1 MALRETEREREAPW
15 NGERPNGR
23 MAGWLAGARAEAE
36 GGAILRLTSER
47 ERERERSGTRYMVL
61 WFSISNIPWFYGP
74 FLVVHNLHWTMII
87 IDSFS

>member
-1 MALRETEREREAPW
+1 MNGFERDREREREAPW

-47 ERERERSGTRYMVL
+47 GRERERERERDPGHG
-61 WFSISNIPWFYGP
+61 IWFYGLVYLI
-74 FLVVHNLHWTMII
+74 FLGSMVHFWLFII
-87 IDSFS
+87 CIGL

>member
-1 MALRETEREREAPW
+1 MALREREREREAPW

-47 ERERERSGTRYMVL
+47 GRERERERDPGHG
-61 WFSISNIPWFYGP
+61 IWFYGLVYLI
-74 FLVVHNLHWTMII
+74 FLGSMVHFWLFIFCI
-87 IDSFS
+87 GL